1 MRISKP
7 NYSIRKKL
15 RLEEICSGV
24 CMTYVNWIYYIFIFQ
39 QLHVIST
46 FVHSMAIAL
55 WGMIKRTVSV
65 SRAVRPTSSLS
76 VEQTTPPTGICV
88 SSRRPAVR
96 RDDESTRRT
105 LGSASNLV
113 SMWGPVS
120 REVFFTGLKL
130 KKNLASQ
137 GFGVHST
144 PHEPLADLVT
154 KTTVLV
160 SIRDNSDMYVVGRL
174 WISRNWKDQPS
185 LSWAASLNNCIG
197 LPIIFPVYF
206 RYNVVLGICKGI
218 KFGLK

>member
-7 NYSIRKKL
+7 SIRKKL

-55 WGMIKRTVSV
+55 WGRIKRTVSV
-65 SRAVRPTSSLS
+65 SRAVRPMSSLS
-76 VEQTTPPTGICV
+76 VEQMTPPTGICV

-105 LGSASNLV
+105 LGSASSLV

-120 REVFFTGLKL
+120 REVFFTGLYS
-130 KKNLASQ
+130 KNLASQ
-137 GFGVHST
+137 GSAF
-144 PHEPLADLVT
+144 HEPLADLIT
-154 KTTVLV
+154 KSTVQV
-160 SIRDNSDMYVVGRL
+160 SIRDNSDMFVVRRL
-174 WISRNWKDQPS
+174 WISQNWKDQPS
-185 LSWAASLNNCIG
+185 LSWAASLISCIG
-197 LPIIFPVYF
+197 LPIIFPVDF
-206 RYNVVLGICKGI
+206 RYNVVHGIYKGI